1 MTKTVMEMMTVI
13 GKNIDDIQGIDNV
26 SQSAREITLQRAQGT
41 ATLAKQFMNGAKLIE
56 QGDGMIGRHEATE
69 AIIGY
74 YTKEHK

>member
-69 AIIGY
+69 AII
-74 YTKEHK
+74 